1 MCRQSEEDIR
11 LAQPP
16 VRWPMVILLRTPHR
30 GSERGT
36 CRRYRVALSH
46 RLRQRPEREA
56 AQARPFRL
64 THHRFSCA
72 SRRSVRNASPHHGQ
86 VNSGLAIAGKKK
98 SGREMPR
105 KRGSVIMG
113 DSLGLGLGL
122 GLVSGVTKQAGG
134 SVVVTEQAG
143 APARATP
150 TKRGS
155 VVATTQA
162 VTPIRGTRRRGSVL
176 APPALISTSSR
187 TSPTSDVCDIVPS
200 LIASD
205 DTLPPKALWTTL
217 LGAERTREIDDGSAS
232 DDSDV
237 GDDLVSGS
245 KTAWTRQYCQ
255 LQGAGDIEADVRTAY
270 LLQQHDDWFKGGA
283 ASIGAPEVQWER
295 DEIYDQLMR
304 ERIQVLEKV
313 RLSVQVAPGQ
323 EASGIEGIVNGTEVG
338 TFDEMKASIFLA
350 TSVDGMQLERSMFWD
365 DIMPVLQAKYSAQG
379 FAVILVDVQQDC
391 SPAECNS
398 PDFISYFLDELTR
411 CDIVVGFCT
420 ERYGEAVKLPNQI
433 TLDDV
438 TGRVTG
444 KPRSLMDHMV
454 TELRL
459 RNPNAKALYYLREQD
474 AFGTTEQE
482 AAHTPEEQEL
492 VRDMKVPYEIVP
504 TRSLLFVGKAGET

>member
-1 MCRQSEEDIR
+1 M
-11 LAQPP
+11 
-16 VRWPMVILLRTPHR
+16 
-30 GSERGT
+30 
-36 CRRYRVALSH
+36 
-46 RLRQRPEREA
+46 A
-56 AQARPFRL
+56 A
-64 THHRFSCA
+64 
-72 SRRSVRNASPHHGQ
+72 
-86 VNSGLAIAGKKK
+86 K
-98 SGREMPR
+98 MPR

-122 GLVSGVTKQAGG
+122 GLVNGVTKQAGDGDKRG

-162 VTPIRGTRRRGSVL
+162 VSPIRGARTHDSRRRGSVL
-176 APPALISTSSR
+176 APPAPISTSSR
-187 TSPTSDVCDIVPS
+187 NSPTSDVCDIVPS

-504 TRSLLFVGKAGET
+504 ARSLLFVGKGGET